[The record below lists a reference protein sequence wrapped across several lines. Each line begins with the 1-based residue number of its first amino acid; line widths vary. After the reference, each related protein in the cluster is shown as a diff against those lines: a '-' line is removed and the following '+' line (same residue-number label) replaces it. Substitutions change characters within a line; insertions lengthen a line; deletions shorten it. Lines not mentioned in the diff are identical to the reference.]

1 MGVDGIFEAEED
13 QVLVALVPRSRLF
26 KIPDTFG
33 FFRREPWYALDRAA
47 GMVAWL

>member
-1 MGVDGIFEAEED
+1 MAVDRIFGAVED

-26 KIPDTFG
+26 KIRDMFG

-47 GMVAWL
+47 DMMARL